1 MIVIQKELFSLAQMG
16 DLLIEYDHFCGVLA
30 DKLQIQGKY
39 CFHADEQNQI
49 SSTCKIYIWT

>member
-39 CFHADEQNQI
+39 CFHVDEQNQI
-49 SSTCKIYIWT
+49 SSTCKIYI